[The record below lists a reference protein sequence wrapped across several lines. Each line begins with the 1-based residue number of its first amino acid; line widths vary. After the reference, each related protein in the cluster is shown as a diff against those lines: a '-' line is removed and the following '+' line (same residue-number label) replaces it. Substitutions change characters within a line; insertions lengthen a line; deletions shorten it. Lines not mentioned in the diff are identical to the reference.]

1 MEVSLVAMILI
12 PCVITFFGCM
22 FLLTICAVIY
32 KKRVKR
38 MESGEDEGAE
48 ERD

>member
-1 MEVSLVAMILI
+1 MAMILI
-12 PCVITFFGCM
+12 PCVITFFSCM